1 MPQYSVIRR
10 HNRQHGCYRLYT
22 LNLKT
27 RELRVQRG
35 KAVANTLDFTCKGL
49 HWSKFLSA
57 LLNQGQIYKKKGTL
71 NARMWWTWRFCFS
84 IHSGCTRSAKLS
96 STSSQLYT
104 QCHSKTCLIMQ
115 WGTVKEEPQEIV
127 VNTTKTNLYRYW
139 NEGGTLCWKN
149 LHTHTRHKTQH
160 KEPRVIGQLETG
172 FWSKH
177 AV

>member
-10 HNRQHGCYRLYT
+10 HKRQHGCYRLYT

-115 WGTVKEEPQEIV
+115 WGTKKRG
-127 VNTTKTNLYRYW
+127 TTRDCCKYHKDKPVSLLKWR
-139 NEGGTLCWKN
+139 KN
-149 LHTHTRHKTQH
+149 IMLEKPTHTHTH
-160 KEPRVIGQLETG
+160 VIKPNTKSQE
-172 FWSKH
+172 
-177 AV
+177 